1 MIRLVVDTHARLQAS
16 ELPTGLLREIRK
28 RLSFPNPQWIENDKR
43 GFSNWNTPRDLCF
56 LQDLGEELVFPRGAT
71 RSILGLV
78 RSAGY
83 QVQIDDRRRTMPE
96 VSFSFAGQLR
106 DYQIEA
112 VDAMASRDFG
122 TLQAPTGSGK
132 TTMALSLIARR
143 KQPALIVVH
152 TRELMHQWVER
163 IGQFLCIPANEVGLI
178 GDGKKRIGDRITV
191 GLVQSLLKC
200 ASEVAPHIGHL
211 VMDECHKAPSKT
223 FLDVV
228 TAFDCRFMTGLS
240 ATPYRRDGLGRLIW
254 WFIGDKVHEVPAQEL
269 QDNGSILKAE
279 VIWRETAFSTMLDP
293 STQYS
298 RMLSEL
304 CTDPQRNQL
313 ICSDVA
319 EEIREASGVCL
330 ILSDRKSHCRDL
342 QAMLGRMGINAALLI
357 GDMKAKE
364 RHQVVEDLN
373 EGRCKVVVA
382 TGQLIG
388 EGFDCKALSTLF
400 LACPVKFSGR
410 MIQYLGRV
418 LRPAPGKDRARVLD
432 YVDPIGVL
440 QNAAR
445 ARQRVYDGAT

>member
-1 MIRLVVDTHARLQAS
+1 
-16 ELPTGLLREIRK
+16 
-28 RLSFPNPQWIENDKR
+28 
-43 GFSNWNTPRDLCF
+43 
-56 LQDLGEELVFPRGAT
+56 
-71 RSILGLV
+71 
-78 RSAGY
+78 
-83 QVQIDDRRRTMPE
+83 MPE